1 MRREKTVSRI
11 EEVFAHL
18 EKNGEKGLVVYLT
31 AGDPTSR
38 DSLAYFR
45 GAAEGGA
52 DILEVGI
59 PFSDPMADGPTIQAA
74 FRRSLAGGMT
84 TRRAL
89 SLVSDFRKKHDTP
102 VVIFGYYNP
111 FLQYGVRQFCR
122 DARSAGADGI
132 LVVDLPPEEA
142 GEMAPQAKKTGLD
155 WISLVSPTSGR
166 DRIRKAA
173 AIGSGFLYLI
183 SVTGITGVRKTLP
196 PHLLG
201 WTRDV
206 KSQTSLPVAVGFGIS
221 HPAMAKA
228 ATYHAD
234 AAVVGSACVKVVEQH
249 GTSRGGPEALR
260 RFVQSLKKAIR

>member
-1 MRREKTVSRI
+1 MRRGKAVSRI
-11 EEVFAHL
+11 DEAFARL
-18 EKNGEKGLVVYLT
+18 GDSGEKGLVVYLT
-31 AGDPTSR
+31 AGDPTPR
-38 DSLAYFR
+38 DSLAYLC

-84 TRRAL
+84 TRRA
-89 SLVSDFRKKHDTP
+89 
-102 VVIFGYYNP
+102 YNP

-122 DARSAGADGI
+122 DVRSAGADGI

-142 GEMAPQAKKTGLD
+142 GEMVPQAKAAGLD
-155 WISLVSPTSGR
+155 WIPLVSPTSGR

-183 SVTGITGVRKTLP
+183 SVTGITGVRKSLP
-196 PHLLG
+196 PQLLG
-201 WTRDV
+201 WTSDV
-206 KSQTSLPVAVGFGIS
+206 KAQTILPVAVGFGIS
-221 HPAMAKA
+221 RPAMAKA
-228 ATYHAD
+228 AASHAD
-234 AAVVGSACVKVVEQH
+234 AAVVGSACVKVVERH

-260 RFVQSLKKAIR
+260 KFVRSLKKAMR